1 MPDRLSRPWRRSLR
15 SRLVAYFVIL
25 SAITILVVGGVVYL
39 RATDDLTHGIYDRLD
54 AVAANKADALNRW
67 IDEQT
72 RNVVYVGSIPGFGDD
87 ARAFLDPAGTAD
99 ARTAAGDRLRE
110 DLHQVV
116 TGTADAEEIFI
127 L

>member
-72 RNVVYVGSIPGFGDD
+72 RNVV
-87 ARAFLDPAGTAD
+87 
-99 ARTAAGDRLRE
+99 
-110 DLHQVV
+110 
-116 TGTADAEEIFI
+116 
-127 L
+127 

>member
-1 MPDRLSRPWRRSLR
+1 M
-15 SRLVAYFVIL
+15 
-25 SAITILVVGGVVYL
+25 YL

-54 AVAANKADALNRW
+54 AVASNKADALNRW

-87 ARAFLDPAGTAD
+87 ARAFLDATGTAD
-99 ARTAAGDRLRE
+99 ARTVAGERLRQ

-116 TGTADAEEIFI
+116 TGTADAEEIFRRSSPARTRRRRCTSP
-127 L
+127 